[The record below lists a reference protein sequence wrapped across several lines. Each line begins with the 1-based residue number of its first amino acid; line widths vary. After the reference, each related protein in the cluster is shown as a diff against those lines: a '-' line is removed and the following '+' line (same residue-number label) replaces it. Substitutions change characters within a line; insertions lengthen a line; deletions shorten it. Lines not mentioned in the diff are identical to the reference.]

1 METTHS
7 SDDLELSEAFAII
20 ESIPT
25 LSQVIKQIVGE
36 LKKNTL
42 NQQQLQQ
49 ILSDNGLDGTEDI
62 KPDLID
68 LLLLYINLVL
78 NDHIIT
84 SKEYLNCKQLKI
96 LFKISEGDFYKLR
109 YEEIKEVIYKQLE
122 RIYRDDNKISEE
134 EALHKINL
142 QGLFDLSYDQ
152 FLEFNEREIR
162 IALEK
167 GADIKDLDT
176 VRYPLKISHNEEA
189 NGVNLFQEIKDVV
202 WERDGRVCT
211 QCKSNRDI
219 GIYPVIPFEKGG
231 SSTYRNM
238 RLLCGECSSRG

>member
-1 METTHS
+1 METTPS
-7 SDDLELSEAFAII
+7 SDDLELTEAFAII
-20 ESIPT
+20 ESVPT
-25 LSQVIKQIVGE
+25 LSPVIKQIVEE
-36 LKKNTL
+36 LKENTL
-42 NQQQLQQ
+42 NQQRLQQ

-68 LLLLYINLVL
+68 LLLLYTNLVL

-84 SKEYLNCKQLKI
+84 PKEYLNCKQLKI
-96 LFKISEGDFYKLR
+96 LFRIREGDFYRLR

-122 RIYRDDNKISEE
+122 RIYRDDNKIDEE
-134 EALHKINL
+134 EAIHKINL

-202 WERDGRVCT
+202 WERDGGVCI

-219 GIYPVIPFEKGG
+219 GFYPIIPFEMGG

-238 RLLCGECSSRG
+238 RLMCLSCS

>member
-1 METTHS
+1 METTPS

-25 LSQVIKQIVGE
+25 LSPVIKWIAAE
-36 LKKNTL
+36 LKENKL
-42 NQQQLQQ
+42 NQQRLQQ
-49 ILSDNGLDGTEDI
+49 ILSDNGLDGTEDM
-62 KPDLID
+62 KLGLID

-84 SKEYLNCKQLKI
+84 HKEYLNCKQLKI
-96 LFKISEGDFYKLR
+96 LFKVREGDFYKLR
-109 YEEIKEVIYKQLE
+109 YEELKEVIYKQLE
-122 RIYRDDNKISEE
+122 RIYRDDNKIDEE
-134 EALHKINL
+134 EAIHKVNL

-202 WERDGRVCT
+202 WERDGGVCT

-219 GIYPVIPFEKGG
+219 GFYPIIPFEMGG

-238 RLLCGECSSRG
+238 RLMCLSCS

>member
-1 METTHS
+1 METTPSPH
-7 SDDLELSEAFAII
+7 DLELTEAFAII

-25 LSQVIKQIVGE
+25 LSPVIKQIVGE
-36 LKKNTL
+36 LKGNTL
-42 NQQQLQQ
+42 NQQRLQQ
-49 ILSDNGLDGTEDI
+49 ILLDNKLDGTEDI
-62 KPDLID
+62 KPELID
-68 LLLLYINLVL
+68 LLLLYTNLVL

-84 SKEYLNCKQLKI
+84 PKEYLNCKQLKI
-96 LFKISEGDFYKLR
+96 LFNVRKGDFYRLR

-122 RIYRDDNKISEE
+122 RIYRDDNKISDE
-134 EALHKINL
+134 EAIHKINL
-142 QGLFDLSYDQ
+142 QGLFYLSYDQ

-189 NGVNLFQEIKDVV
+189 NGVNLFQEIKDIV
-202 WERDGRVCT
+202 WERDVGVCT

-219 GIYPVIPFEKGG
+219 GFFPIIPFEKGG

-238 RLLCGECSSRG
+238 RLLCENCNGV

>member
-1 METTHS
+1 METTYS
-7 SDDLELSEAFAII
+7 SDDLELTEAFAII

-36 LKKNTL
+36 LKENTL

-49 ILSDNGLDGTEDI
+49 ILSDNGLDGTADI
-62 KPDLID
+62 KLDLID

-84 SKEYLNCKQLKI
+84 PKEYLNCKQLKT
-96 LFKISEGDFYKLR
+96 LFKIREGDFYKLR

-134 EALHKINL
+134 EAICKINL

-202 WERDGRVCT
+202 WERDGGVCSI
-211 QCKSNRDI
+211 CKSNLDI
-219 GIYPVIPFEKGG
+219 GFYPFIPFEMGG

-238 RLLCGECSSRG
+238 RLMCGRCSSRD